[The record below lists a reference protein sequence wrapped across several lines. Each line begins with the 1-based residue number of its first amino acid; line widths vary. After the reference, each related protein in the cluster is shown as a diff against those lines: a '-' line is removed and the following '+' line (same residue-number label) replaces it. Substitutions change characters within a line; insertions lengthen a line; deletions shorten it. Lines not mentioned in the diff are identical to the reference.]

1 MRFLLIAYD
10 FPPIPSPQALRW
22 AYLTREL
29 VKSGHRVEVIAPD
42 VPGYGPGGLP
52 ELPAD
57 VIVRRV
63 FPGRLTRF
71 LLGRGRKTTVP
82 ATSAATASTADE
94 TRGASVEEV
103 LNWKGRLRKSLESS
117 FAGEGSG
124 LNWKGRLAER
134 IKAAVSDRVFPDY
147 RAEWVEHAIA
157 ALQVSVAEARP
168 DVVVVSHEPACALP
182 VGIAAARQGLPL
194 VVDLGDPVLAPYTPE
209 KWKKAA
215 FALERDACHAAMMV
229 SVTTDAAA
237 EVLQERHSLP
247 DGKVVVIRQGFDPDF
262 RTDAAHSGVLFD
274 SGMLELLY
282 TGSFYSFRS
291 AQMLLDVVLSVP
303 GVRLS
308 IATIR
313 APDYLL
319 EYVDRS
325 QGRIRLLGFLPHTAA
340 VAAQRQCDIL
350 VNLANADPV
359 QVPGKIFEYLGAG
372 KPVMHLRGE
381 HQDATGTLVS
391 ATRAGWDIASTPE
404 QIESALVEAIDC
416 KAAGKLS
423 MRAPRRDQ
431 VGQYSWPSLAA
442 RWLSDVEAALDRQ
455 RRPADA
461 IS

>member
-71 LLGRGRKTTVP
+71 LLGRGRKTAVAPPGSMATV
-82 ATSAATASTADE
+82 SAVDE
-94 TRGASVEEV
+94 TRGAAVEEA
-103 LNWKGRLRKSLESS
+103 LNWKGRLRRSLESS
-117 FAGEGSG
+117 FTDGSG

-157 ALQVSVAEARP
+157 MLQVSVAEARP
-168 DVVVVSHEPACALP
+168 DVVVVSHEPACSLP

-209 KWKKAA
+209 KWKEAA

-237 EVLQERHSLP
+237 EVLQERHSLS
-247 DGKVVVIRQGFDPDF
+247 DENIVVIRQGFDPDF
-262 RTDAAHSGVLFD
+262 RADDARSGVLFD

-291 AQMLLDVVLSVP
+291 AHMLLDVVLSVP

-308 IATIR
+308 IATIL

-319 EYVDRS
+319 EYVERS

-381 HQDATGTLVS
+381 HQDATGVLVS
-391 ATRAGWDIASTPE
+391 ATRAGWDIASTPG
-404 QIESALVEAIDC
+404 QIESALLEAIEC
-416 KAAGKLS
+416 KAGGKLS

-431 VGQYSWPSLAA
+431 VAQYSWPSLAA
-442 RWLSDVEAALDRQ
+442 RWLSDVEAALDR
-455 RRPADA
+455 RRRSADA